1 MLRTGAQYLEAL
13 NDGRNV
19 WVGNEKIDNVA
30 THPKTRDYARRIA
43 DFYDLHH
50 REDLRDVM
58 TFVDEDGVR
67 RSMQWFGHRNKEEL
81 RRKRKYHETIMRELP
96 GGASHPRMPDT
107 NNYTLFTYI
116 DDPQPWEKSAVGAEG
131 RGLHKNI
138 VDFFA
143 FARNNDLNCT
153 PQFVDP
159 QVDRSTTEAQAR
171 SPALRV
177 VETNDKGIVVDGV
190 KAIGTGTAFGDWI
203 HIGVFFRPGIPAEQI
218 IFAMTPVNTK
228 GVTVVCRES
237 AVKDD
242 PIEHPLAS
250 SGDEL
255 DNLTVFD
262 HVLIPWKYVFH
273 IGNPDHAK
281 LYPQRVFDW
290 LHYQAV
296 IRQMVR
302 AELMAGLAIL
312 ITEHIGTA
320 KIPAVQARVAKFV
333 GFHQAMI
340 AHVVASEE
348 LGFVTPGGH
357 YKPNILIYD
366 FGRAYYLEHFS
377 ALIHELLDLCGRSAL
392 LFATEAQWQDA
403 EIGPWLKKLNTGPSG
418 QPYDRIKIGRVVRDL
433 YLSDWGGRV
442 FMFENFNGTPLMAIR
457 SLTMQRA
464 EFSGAGEYARLA
476 REVCGIE
483 LKPQSATEYSA
494 SASYARAQDATAPA
508 DITPVA
514 FALSGKP
521 NGGGSVDPRV

>member
-13 NDGRNV
+13 NDSRNV
-19 WVGNEKIDNVA
+19 WVGDEKIDNVA

-67 RSMQWFGHRNKEEL
+67 RSMKWFGHRNKEEV
-81 RRKRKYHETIMRELP
+81 RRKRKYHETIMREL
-96 GGASHPRMPDT
+96 GTSFPRMPDT
-107 NNYTLFTYI
+107 NVYPLLTYI
-116 DDPQPWEKSAVGAEG
+116 DDPQPWEDAAIGAEG
-131 RGLHKNI
+131 RGLARNI
-138 VDFFA
+138 VDFFK
-143 FARNNDLNCT
+143 FARENDLNCT

-159 QVDRSTTEAQAR
+159 QADRSTTDAQAR
-171 SPALRV
+171 SPALRI
-177 VETNDKGIVVDGV
+177 VETNDKGIVVNGV

-218 IFAMTPVNTK
+218 IFAMTPVNTE

-237 AVKDD
+237 TVKDD
-242 PIEHPLAS
+242 RIEHPMAS
-250 SGDEL
+250 AGDEL
-255 DNLTVFD
+255 DNITVFD

-290 LHYQAV
+290 LHYHAI

-312 ITEHIGTA
+312 ITEHIGTS
-320 KIPAVQARVAKFV
+320 KIPAVQPRVAKFV
-333 GFHQAMI
+333 GFHQTMI

-348 LGFVTPGGH
+348 LGFLTPGGH

-377 ALIHELLDLCGRSAL
+377 SMIYELLDLCGRSAL
-392 LFATEAQWQDA
+392 LFPSEGQWNDA
-403 EIGPWLKKLNTGPSG
+403 KLGPWLEKLNAGPNG
-418 QPYDRIKIGRVVRDL
+418 KPHDRIKIGRIVRDL
-433 YLSDWGGRV
+433 YLSDWGGRL

-464 EFSGAGEYARLA
+464 EFSAGSGYVQLA
-476 REVCGIE
+476 RKVCGIE
-483 LKPQSATEYSA
+483 LDQDTATEYSA
-494 SASYARAQDATAPA
+494 SAAYARAQDAGAQASAAASAARRRKATEEL
-508 DITPVA
+508 I
-514 FALSGKP
+514 
-521 NGGGSVDPRV
+521 DPRV